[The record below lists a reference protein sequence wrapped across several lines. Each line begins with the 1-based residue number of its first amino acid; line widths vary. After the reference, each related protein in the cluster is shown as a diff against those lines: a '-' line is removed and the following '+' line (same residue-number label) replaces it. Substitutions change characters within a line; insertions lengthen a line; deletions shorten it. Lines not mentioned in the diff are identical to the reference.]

1 MANLSSNEA
10 LELAR
15 WWLKGQS
22 VGSKPLF
29 DGICS
34 MCGTLLHDLSN
45 GHRGDPVNRDGNPLL
60 KPSGEPDVDA
70 QPPFLLRFSP
80 AFFAKE
86 IPSIFQHD
94 PATNSLVLPDGV
106 DAPWIADQV
115 QTDGPNESKIQKD
128 GPKLRSK
135 SKMTDQDP
143 KPWVG
148 KEGPK

>member
-80 AFFAKE
+80 AFFAKGFHQ
-86 IPSIFQHD
+86 SSSTTQ
-94 PATNSLVLPDGV
+94 L
-106 DAPWIADQV
+106 
-115 QTDGPNESKIQKD
+115 QTDYSCGMASTRRGSPAAIRVCA
-128 GPKLRSK
+128 GITVRTVRRSG
-135 SKMTDQDP
+135 SGKM
-143 KPWVG
+143 
-148 KEGPK
+148 